1 MSDRDS
7 RYLVATGE
15 SKPSNVEADTRTR
28 GVAMSTAISD
38 LHTLLASM
46 SPILDNRDESAK

>member
-7 RYLVATGE
+7 GYLVATGE
-15 SKPSNVEADTRTR
+15 STPSNVAADTRTR

-38 LHTLLASM
+38 LHTWLPSM